1 MAGQRGRPRKVLL
14 PQPSASQLQKVVTM
28 DNSVAPEF
36 RAPVT
41 APSAIITPQAIRVT
55 PERIAHVLGK
65 LEKFAERGFL
75 FSADECSITITKGRC
90 SECLNVTNTDAEF
103 VRAINRVA
111 VAAAAAGHRAVGQ

>member
-1 MAGQRGRPRKVLL
+1 MAGQRGRPRKVSL
-14 PQPSASQLQKVVTM
+14 PQPSASPLPKVVNM
-28 DNSVAPEF
+28 DQSVAPEF

-55 PERIAHVLGK
+55 PERISHVLEK
-65 LEKFAERGFL
+65 LEKFAERGFA
-75 FSADECSITITKGRC
+75 FAADDCSITITKGRC

-103 VRAINRVA
+103 IRAINRVA